1 MNLSDQSTSY
11 FDAYWRARYD
21 PVLFERR
28 ISTLHKNYADHLP
41 AARDARI
48 VEIGP
53 GFGEMQ
59 HYLARRGYDKLTSVD
74 IDGSLVR
81 ALVQRGVQGALHVE
95 DTTSFL
101 RENPGEFNC
110 LIALHVLEHFT
121 PETGQALLCAAHDC
135 LAPGGRIILEVP
147 NMANFITGPYARW
160 ADFTHRQGFTA
171 ESLQAAVMAAG
182 FEVKACFG
190 ANRAITSLAQLL
202 GHAAQRCTDALAW
215 SLLKVNF
222 PRQRLVTCPV
232 IAVVASVSPR
242 RQLK

>member
-1 MNLSDQSTSY
+1 MKPSDQSTSY

-28 ISTLHKNYADHLP
+28 IRTLHKNYANHLP
-41 AARDARI
+41 VARDARI

-59 HYLARRGYDKLTSVD
+59 HYLARRDYDKLTSVD

-81 ALVQRGVQGALHVE
+81 ALAQRGVRGALHVD
-95 DTTSFL
+95 DTASFL
-101 RENPGEFNC
+101 RERPGEFNC
-110 LIALHVLEHFT
+110 LIALHVLEHLT

-135 LAPGGRIILEVP
+135 LAPGGCIILEVP

-171 ESLQAAVMAAG
+171 ESLQAVVTAAG
-182 FEVKACFG
+182 FEVNACFG

-202 GHAAQRCTDALAW
+202 GYAAQRCTDALAW

-222 PRQRLVTCPV
+222 PRQKVVTSPV
-232 IAVVASVSPR
+232 IAVVASVSSR
-242 RQLK
+242 G